1 MAIFTIIRHCFF
13 LFWVSLAVAP
23 VLSAPPPL
31 KSNDVEYDITI
42 KIDPANRTLE
52 GKSLVTVNRPRELQ
66 LSLGAGYE
74 VTQAE
79 FNDGPLGI
87 GREQT
92 NQPHIWNIPFHFRQ
106 QIQLLIQ
113 WKGVLAPL
121 DTALDHRQTLARP
134 VAVSGVDGTFLPDNS
149 DWYPR
154 IAGQLARYKVSIE
167 LPPGQKGLVAG
178 RLIEES
184 DSEQGYRATFEFS
197 HPAEGIDLMAG
208 PYAIDTLAHH
218 NIKQKPVQLR
228 TYFHPQISKL
238 SKDYL
243 DAVKGYLDRYESE
256 IGEYPYSEFSVVSSP
271 TPTGFGM
278 PTLTYLGIDVLQL
291 PFIRSTS
298 LGHEVLHNWWG
309 NGVYPDYRSG
319 NWSEGLTTFMADYAY
334 KEQES
339 AEAAREMRLG
349 WLHDFAALQPGQDTP
364 LTAFTSRTHGA
375 SKIVGYNK
383 AAMLFFMLRDQ
394 LGETVFQRA
403 LQGLWATRRFQITSW
418 RDVQKIFEL
427 VSGQSLEPFF
437 AQWLDRSGAPALEIA
452 EVKNAAA
459 DSGYHLLI
467 TLQQSEPVY
476 QLKVPVAI
484 ETQQGSAIY
493 RLDLQQAQQTF
504 TLKLADKPLAVLL
517 DPDLR
522 LFRQLAPGEAPP
534 ILREVMVNAATQTVL
549 LSAQPEVR
557 KIAETLAVKL
567 QDRKLEINAP
577 NDPLTSAPALVIGLQ
592 AEVDAWLAA
601 KQLST
606 RPEEVGKKG
615 TAQVWT
621 LARDGGASLAII
633 SAQDAVSLEALIRP
647 LPHYGRQ
654 SYLVFDGR
662 QAIEK
667 GIWPMQVQK
676 VMVDR
681 EALKR
686 QRAPIKQGEIR

>member
-1 MAIFTIIRHCFF
+1 MIPATFIRNCFF
-13 LFWVSLAVAP
+13 VFFVCFIAAPAISAP
-23 VLSAPPPL
+23 VPF
-31 KSNDVEYDITI
+31 KMNDVEYDITV

-52 GKSLVTVNRPRELQ
+52 GKSLVTVHRPRELQ
-66 LSLGAGYE
+66 LLLGAGYE

-87 GREQT
+87 GREQS
-92 NQPHIWNIPFHFRQ
+92 NLPHVWNIPFHFRQ
-106 QIQLLIQ
+106 QIQFLIQ

-134 VAVSGVDGTFLPDNS
+134 VAVSGVGGTFLPDSS

-154 IAGQLARYKVSIE
+154 IAGQMARYKVSIE
-167 LPPGQKGLVAG
+167 LPTGQKGLVAG

-197 HPAEGIDLMAG
+197 QPAEGIDLMAG
-208 PYAIDTLAHH
+208 PYVIDTLMHH

-228 TYFHPQISKL
+228 TYFHPQISQL

-278 PTLTYLGIDVLQL
+278 PTLTYLGVDVLQL

-309 NGVYPDYRSG
+309 NGVYPDYKSG

-339 AEAAREMRLG
+339 ETAAREMRLG
-349 WLHDFAALQPGQDTP
+349 WLRDFAALQPGQDAP

-383 AAMLFFMLRDQ
+383 AAMFFFMLRDH
-394 LGETVFQRA
+394 LGEAIFQRA

-418 RDVQKIFEL
+418 KEVQKIFEL

-437 AQWLDRSGAPALEIA
+437 TQWLTRSGAPAIEIA
-452 EVKNAAA
+452 EVKNSAA
-459 DSGYHLLI
+459 DSGYQLSI
-467 TLQQSEPVY
+467 TLKQTEPAY
-476 QLKVPVAI
+476 QLQVPVAI
-484 ETQQGSAIY
+484 ETQQGSAVH

-504 TLKLADKPLAVLL
+504 TLKLAHKPLAVSL

-522 LFRQLAPGEAPP
+522 LFRQLASGEAPP

-549 LSAQPEVR
+549 LSAQAEAR
-557 KIAETLAVKL
+557 KIAETLAAKL
-567 QDRKLEINAP
+567 QDRKLETIAP
-577 NDPLTSAPALVIGLQ
+577 DDPLPAAPTLVIGLQ

-601 KQLST
+601 KQLPA
-606 RPEEVGKKG
+606 RPDETGKKG
-615 TAQVWT
+615 SAQVWT
-621 LARDGGASLAII
+621 MARTGGASLAII
-633 SAQDAVSLEALIRP
+633 SAQDAASLEALIRP

-654 SYLVFDGR
+654 SYLIFDGR
-662 QAIEK
+662 QAIDK
-667 GIWPMQVQK
+667 GVWPMQVQK
-676 VMVDR
+676 VVV
-681 EALKR
+681 E
-686 QRAPIKQGEIR
+686 

>member
-1 MAIFTIIRHCFF
+1 MIPATFIRNCFF
-13 LFWVSLAVAP
+13 VFFVCFIAAPAISAP
-23 VLSAPPPL
+23 VPF
-31 KSNDVEYDITI
+31 KMNDVEYDITV

-52 GKSLVTVNRPRELQ
+52 GKSLVTVHRPRELQ
-66 LSLGAGYE
+66 LLLGAGYE

-87 GREQT
+87 GREQS
-92 NQPHIWNIPFHFRQ
+92 NLPHVWNIPFHFRQ
-106 QIQLLIQ
+106 QIQFLIL

-134 VAVSGVDGTFLPDNS
+134 VAVSGVGGTFLPDSS

-154 IAGQLARYKVSIE
+154 IAGQMARYKVSIE
-167 LPPGQKGLVAG
+167 LPTGQKGLVAG

-197 HPAEGIDLMAG
+197 QPAEGIDLMAG
-208 PYAIDTLAHH
+208 PYVIDTLMHH

-228 TYFHPQISKL
+228 TYFHPQISQL

-278 PTLTYLGIDVLQL
+278 PTLTYLGVDVLQL

-309 NGVYPDYRSG
+309 NGVYPDYKSG

-339 AEAAREMRLG
+339 EAAAREMRLG
-349 WLHDFAALQPGQDTP
+349 WLRDFAALQPGQDAP

-383 AAMLFFMLRDQ
+383 AAMFFFMLRDH
-394 LGETVFQRA
+394 LGEAIFQRA

-418 RDVQKIFEL
+418 KEVQKIFEL

-437 AQWLDRSGAPALEIA
+437 TQWLTRSGAPAIEIA
-452 EVKNAAA
+452 EVKNSAA
-459 DSGYHLLI
+459 DSGYQLSI
-467 TLQQSEPVY
+467 TLKQTEPAY
-476 QLKVPVAI
+476 QLQVPVAI
-484 ETQQGSAIY
+484 ETQQGSAVH

-504 TLKLADKPLAVLL
+504 TLKLAHKPLAVSL

-522 LFRQLAPGEAPP
+522 LFRQLASGEAPP

-549 LSAQPEVR
+549 LSAQADFR
-557 KIAETLAVKL
+557 KIAETLAAKL
-567 QDRKLEINAP
+567 QDRKLETIAP
-577 NDPLTSAPALVIGLQ
+577 DDPLPAAPTLVIGLQ

-601 KQLST
+601 KQLPA
-606 RPEEVGKKG
+606 RPDETGKKG
-615 TAQVWT
+615 SAQVWT
-621 LARDGGASLAII
+621 MARTGGASLAII
-633 SAQDAVSLEALIRP
+633 SAQDAASLEALIRP

-654 SYLVFDGR
+654 SYLIFDGR
-662 QAIEK
+662 QAIDK
-667 GIWPMQVQK
+667 GVWPMQVQK
-676 VMVDR
+676 VVV
-681 EALKR
+681 E
-686 QRAPIKQGEIR
+686 

>member
-1 MAIFTIIRHCFF
+1 MIAATFIRNCLFVFLACFVATPAI
-13 LFWVSLAVAP
+13 SAP
-23 VLSAPPPL
+23 VPF
-31 KSNDVEYDITI
+31 KMNDVEYDITV
-42 KIDPANRTLE
+42 KIDPVNRTLE
-52 GKSLVTVNRPRELQ
+52 GKSLITVHRPRELQ
-66 LSLGAGYE
+66 LLLGAGYE

-79 FNDGPLGI
+79 FNDGPLGS
-87 GREQT
+87 GREQS
-92 NQPHIWNIPFHFRQ
+92 NLPHIWNIPFHFRQ
-106 QIQLLIQ
+106 QIQFLIQ

-134 VAVSGVDGTFLPDNS
+134 VAVSGVEGTFLPDSS

-154 IAGQLARYKVSIE
+154 IAGQFARYKVSIE

-197 HPAEGIDLMAG
+197 QPAEGIDLMAG
-208 PYAIDTLAHH
+208 PYVVDTQMHH

-278 PTLTYLGIDVLQL
+278 PTLTYLGINVLQL

-309 NGVYPDYRSG
+309 NGVYPDCRSG

-339 AEAAREMRLG
+339 ETAAREMRLD
-349 WLHDFAALQPGQDTP
+349 WLRDFAALQPGQDAP

-383 AAMLFFMLRDQ
+383 AAMFFFMLRDH
-394 LGETVFQRA
+394 LGEAVFQRA
-403 LQGLWATRRFQITSW
+403 LQGVWATRRFKVTSW
-418 RDVQKIFEL
+418 QDVQKIFEL

-437 AQWLDRSGAPALEIA
+437 TQWLNRNGAPAIEIA

-459 DSGYHLLI
+459 DSGYNLSI
-467 TLQQSEPVY
+467 TLQQAEPAY
-476 QLKVPVAI
+476 QLQVPIAV
-484 ETQQGSAIY
+484 ETQQGSTVH

-504 TLKLADKPLAVLL
+504 TLKLTDKPLAVSL

-522 LFRQLAPGEAPP
+522 LFRQLASGEAPP

-549 LSAQPEVR
+549 LSAQADFR
-557 KIAETLAVKL
+557 KIAETLAAKL
-567 QDRKLEINAP
+567 QDRKLEIIAP
-577 NDPLTSAPALVIGLQ
+577 DDPLSAAPTLVIGLQ
-592 AEVDAWLAA
+592 AEIDAWLAA
-601 KQLST
+601 KQLPV
-606 RPEEVGKKG
+606 RPDETGKKG
-615 TAQVWT
+615 SAQVWIVT
-621 LARDGGASLAII
+621 RTGGASLAII
-633 SAQDAVSLEALIRP
+633 SAQDAASLEALIRP

-662 QAIEK
+662 QAIER
-667 GIWPMQVQK
+667 GVWPMQVQK
-676 VMVDR
+676 VMV
-681 EALKR
+681 K
-686 QRAPIKQGEIR
+686 

>member
-1 MAIFTIIRHCFF
+1 MIPATFIRNCFF
-13 LFWVSLAVAP
+13 VFFVCFIAAPAISAP
-23 VLSAPPPL
+23 VPF
-31 KSNDVEYDITI
+31 KMNDVEYDITV
-42 KIDPANRTLE
+42 KIDPVNRTLE
-52 GKSLVTVNRPRELQ
+52 GKSLITVHRPRELQ
-66 LSLGAGYE
+66 LLLGAGYE

-79 FNDGPLGI
+79 FNDGPLGS
-87 GREQT
+87 GREQA

-106 QIQLLIQ
+106 QIQFLIQ

-134 VAVSGVDGTFLPDNS
+134 VAVSGMGGTFLPDSS

-154 IAGQLARYKVSIE
+154 IAGQMARYKVSIE

-208 PYAIDTLAHH
+208 PYAIDTLMHH

-228 TYFHPQISKL
+228 TYFHPQISQL

-309 NGVYPDYRSG
+309 NGVYPDYKSG

-339 AEAAREMRLG
+339 DAAAREMRLG
-349 WLHDFAALQPGQDTP
+349 WLRDFAALQPGQDAP

-383 AAMLFFMLRDQ
+383 AAMFFFMLRDH
-394 LGETVFQRA
+394 LGEAIFQRA

-418 RDVQKIFEL
+418 KEVQKIFEL
-427 VSGQSLEPFF
+427 VSGQSLELFF
-437 AQWLDRSGAPALEIA
+437 TQWLTRSGAPAIEIA
-452 EVKNAAA
+452 EVKNSAA
-459 DSGYHLLI
+459 DSGYQLSI
-467 TLQQSEPVY
+467 TLKQAEPAY
-476 QLKVPVAI
+476 QLHVPVAI
-484 ETQQGSAIY
+484 ETQQGSAVH

-504 TLKLADKPLAVLL
+504 TLKLAHKPLAVSL

-522 LFRQLAPGEAPP
+522 LFRQLASGEAPP

-549 LSAQPEVR
+549 LSAQAEAR
-557 KIAETLAVKL
+557 KIAETLAAKL
-567 QDRKLEINAP
+567 QDRKLQIIAP
-577 NDPLTSAPALVIGLQ
+577 DDPLSAAPTLVIGLQ

-601 KQLST
+601 KQLPA
-606 RPEEVGKKG
+606 RPDKTGKKG
-615 TAQVWT
+615 SAQVWT
-621 LARDGGASLAII
+621 MARTGGASLAII
-633 SAQDAVSLEALIRP
+633 SAQDAASLEALIRP

-654 SYLVFDGR
+654 SYLVFNGR
-662 QAIEK
+662 QAIER
-667 GIWPMQVQK
+667 GVWPMQIQK
-676 VMVDR
+676 VAV
-681 EALKR
+681 E
-686 QRAPIKQGEIR
+686 

>member
-1 MAIFTIIRHCFF
+1 MTIATFIRSCIFIFF
-13 LFWVSLAVAP
+13 VCLVAASAVSAP
-23 VLSAPPPL
+23 VPF
-31 KSNDVEYDITI
+31 KMNEVEYDITV

-52 GKSLVTVNRPRELQ
+52 GKSLITVHRPRELQ
-66 LSLGAGYE
+66 LLLGAGYE

-87 GREQT
+87 GRDQA
-92 NQPHIWNIPFHFRQ
+92 NQPHVWNIPFHFRQ
-106 QIQLLIQ
+106 QIQFLIQ

-134 VAVSGVDGTFLPDNS
+134 VAVSGAEGTFLPDSS

-154 IAGQLARYKVSIE
+154 IAGLFARYKVSIE

-208 PYAIDTLAHH
+208 PYAVDTLLHH
-218 NIKQKPVQLR
+218 NIKHKPVQLH

-319 NWSEGLTTFMADYAY
+319 NWSEGLTTLMADYAY

-339 AEAAREMRLG
+339 DAAAREMRLG
-349 WLHDFAALQPGQDTP
+349 WLRDFAALQPGQDAP

-383 AAMLFFMLRDQ
+383 AAMVFFMLRDH
-394 LGETVFQRA
+394 LGEAVFQRA
-403 LQGLWATRRFQITSW
+403 LQGLWTTRRFKVTSW
-418 RDVQKIFEL
+418 QDVQKIFEL
-427 VSGQSLEPFF
+427 VSGQSLESFF
-437 AQWLDRSGAPALEIA
+437 AQWLTRSGAPALEIA

-459 DSGYHLLI
+459 DSGYNLSI
-467 TLQQSEPVY
+467 TLKQAEPAY
-476 QLKVPVAI
+476 QLQVPVAI
-484 ETQQGSAIY
+484 ETQQGSAIH
-493 RLDLQQAQQTF
+493 RLNLQQAQQTF
-504 TLKLADKPLAVLL
+504 TLKLTDKPLSVSL

-522 LFRQLAPGEAPP
+522 LFRHLAPGEAPP
-534 ILREVMVNAATQTVL
+534 ILREVMVNSATQTVL
-549 LSAQPEVR
+549 LSDQPEIR
-557 KIAETLAVKL
+557 KIAETLASKL
-567 QDRKLEINAP
+567 QDRKLEIVASG
-577 NDPLTSAPALVIGLQ
+577 DPLSAAPTLIIGLQ
-592 AEVDAWLAA
+592 AEIDAWLAT
-601 KQLST
+601 KQLPV
-606 RPEEVGKKG
+606 RPNEISKKG
-615 TAQVWT
+615 SAQVWT
-621 LARDGGASLAII
+621 VARSGGASLAIV
-633 SAQDAVSLEALIRP
+633 SAQDAASLEALIRP
-647 LPHYGRQ
+647 LSHYGRQ

-667 GIWPMQVQK
+667 GGWPMQVQK
-676 VMVDR
+676 VMV
-681 EALKR
+681 E
-686 QRAPIKQGEIR
+686 

>member
-1 MAIFTIIRHCFF
+1 MIPATFIRNCFF
-13 LFWVSLAVAP
+13 VFFVCFIAAPAISAP
-23 VLSAPPPL
+23 VPF
-31 KSNDVEYDITI
+31 KMNDVEYDITV

-52 GKSLVTVNRPRELQ
+52 GKSLVTVYRPRELQ
-66 LSLGAGYE
+66 LLLGAGYE

-87 GREQT
+87 GREQS
-92 NQPHIWNIPFHFRQ
+92 NLPHVWNIPFHFRQ
-106 QIQLLIQ
+106 QIQFLIQ

-134 VAVSGVDGTFLPDNS
+134 VAVSGVGGTFLPDSS

-154 IAGQLARYKVSIE
+154 IAGQMARYKVSIE
-167 LPPGQKGLVAG
+167 LPTGQKGLVAG

-197 HPAEGIDLMAG
+197 QPAEGIDLMAG
-208 PYAIDTLAHH
+208 PYVIDTLMHH

-228 TYFHPQISKL
+228 TYFHPQISQL

-309 NGVYPDYRSG
+309 NGVYPDYKSG

-339 AEAAREMRLG
+339 ETAAREMRLG
-349 WLHDFAALQPGQDTP
+349 WLRDFAALQPGQDAP

-383 AAMLFFMLRDQ
+383 AAMFFFMLRDH
-394 LGETVFQRA
+394 LGEAIFQRA

-418 RDVQKIFEL
+418 KEVQKIFEL

-437 AQWLDRSGAPALEIA
+437 TQWLNRNGAPAIEIA
-452 EVKNAAA
+452 EVKNSVA
-459 DSGYHLLI
+459 DSGYQLSI
-467 TLQQSEPVY
+467 TLKQAEPAY
-476 QLKVPVAI
+476 QLQVPVAI
-484 ETQQGSAIY
+484 ETQQGSAVH

-504 TLKLADKPLAVLL
+504 TLKLAHKPLAVSL

-522 LFRQLAPGEAPP
+522 LFRQLASGEAPP

-549 LSAQPEVR
+549 LSAQAEAR
-557 KIAETLAVKL
+557 KIAETLAAKL
-567 QDRKLEINAP
+567 QDRKLETIAP
-577 NDPLTSAPALVIGLQ
+577 DDPLPAAPTLVIGLQ

-601 KQLST
+601 KQLPA
-606 RPEEVGKKG
+606 RPDETGKKG
-615 TAQVWT
+615 SAQVWT
-621 LARDGGASLAII
+621 VTRSEGASLAII
-633 SAQDAVSLEALIRP
+633 SAQDAASLEALIRP

-654 SYLVFDGR
+654 SYLIFDGR
-662 QAIEK
+662 QAIDK
-667 GIWPMQVQK
+667 GVWPMQVQK
-676 VMVDR
+676 VAV
-681 EALKR
+681 E
-686 QRAPIKQGEIR
+686 